1 MEYEKH
7 FNISS
12 RKKWAIGLDMAK
24 MEMLGS
30 AAGLEDASR
39 VPYRPASLGK
49 DGMTRRGYGVNTDL
63 IYMYSQYICI
73 VRLCPPSIFF
83 AGREGMIPGGEV
95 RRPFAPFGAEAPI
108 FIDIPV
114 YLCYYLV

>member
-63 IYMYSQYICI
+63 IYMYSQALSAFYLL
-73 VRLCPPSIFF
+73 RG
-83 AGREGMIPGGEV
+83 AGRYDSG
-95 RRPFAPFGAEAPI
+95 RRSTTP
-108 FIDIPV
+108 
-114 YLCYYLV
+114 LCAFWS

>member
-1 MEYEKH
+1 MYH
-7 FNISS
+7 
-12 RKKWAIGLDMAK
+12 IGLPPWKGRD
-24 MEMLGS
+24 EEEGIRC
-30 AAGLEDASR
+30 E
-39 VPYRPASLGK
+39 YRSYIYVW
-49 DGMTRRGYGVNTDL
+49 TRLR
-63 IYMYSQYICI
+63 S
-73 VRLCPPSIFF
+73 PSIFF